1 MKRFIKL
8 DSYGQLYIDKIL
20 FESYF
25 PIIFTCINDNKDIF
39 ISVCCQNNEEGCKWL
54 LGKTNGE
61 SVVRMLRDEI
71 TIRQLLLEHSL
82 GRISVSFIKNEYIV
96 AYDNSDWNE
105 DSSYLPKIDSYMYAE
120 KGEFDNEIDYFLSLN
135 RRMDYNTEYKAVVEA
150 SGRLDKGI
158 EPMTEALSGLASVLG
173 TITIRSEVVN
183 TLRAFGELYTNHAVN
198 TEEYIKRE
206 EYESVYNKTFN
217 VVSGDKLSLKLKME
231 NNNNYADAA

>member
-1 MKRFIKL
+1 MKKFIKL

-96 AYDNSDWNE
+96 DYDNSDWIE

-135 RRMDYNTEYKAVVEA
+135 RCMDYNTEYKAVVEA
-150 SGRLDKGI
+150 SGRLDQEI

-183 TLRAFGELYTNHAVN
+183 TLRAFGELYINHAVS